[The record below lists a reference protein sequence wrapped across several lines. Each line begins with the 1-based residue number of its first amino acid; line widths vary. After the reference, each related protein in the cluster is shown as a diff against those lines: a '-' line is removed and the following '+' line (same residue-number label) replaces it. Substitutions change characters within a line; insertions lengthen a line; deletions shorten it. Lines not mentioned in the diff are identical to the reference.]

1 MTDFLN
7 ISDTIDEKREFNDK
21 VEKDTQGI
29 RQDLTKIALK
39 LQKQGYFNCDEQLET
54 IKNKLDTLFTEVG
67 DTKKIFILIPWPKHS
82 PALNSL
88 SST

>member
-29 RQDLTKIALK
+29 RQDLTKIALRAHTVK
-39 LQKQGYFNCDEQLET
+39 
-54 IKNKLDTLFTEVG
+54 
-67 DTKKIFILIPWPKHS
+67 W
-82 PALNSL
+82 
-88 SST
+88 